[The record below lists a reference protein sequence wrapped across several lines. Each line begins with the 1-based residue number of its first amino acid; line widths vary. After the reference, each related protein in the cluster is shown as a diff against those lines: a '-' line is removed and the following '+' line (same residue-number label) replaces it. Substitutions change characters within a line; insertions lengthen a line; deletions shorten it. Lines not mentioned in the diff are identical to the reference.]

1 MKTKNVPEVLKW
13 KINPA
18 FFYDRGFPNWGE
30 GGSRFFLTASLTK
43 NRICTTLWIFR
54 TSFLKKVVEKQ
65 VSMFFK
71 SIFSQGNESSNL
83 FIGWERL
90 PCKGNSHQ
98 AEKRQVLHRH
108 QIRLSPWRSRHWGH
122 PFWRWISWILG
133 RNYTYEPGIYGG
145 KKVEWCEVL
154 TITMVNFLR

>member
-1 MKTKNVPEVLKW
+1 MKDKPSF
-13 KINPA
+13 

-43 NRICTTLWIFR
+43 NIICTTLWIFR

-83 FIGWERL
+83 FIG
-90 PCKGNSHQ
+90 
-98 AEKRQVLHRH
+98 
-108 QIRLSPWRSRHWGH
+108 
-122 PFWRWISWILG
+122 
-133 RNYTYEPGIYGG
+133 
-145 KKVEWCEVL
+145 
-154 TITMVNFLR
+154 